1 MMRGDKHGRAKQVG
15 AELWYGQ
22 QSSPARHLEI
32 AGEHDLEGAE
42 LHNYGKAQIV
52 GLVQKAGDKRPRIPS
67 DLNCPEIRLRS
78 RKSSGTGKP

>member
-32 AGEHDLEGAE
+32 AGEHDLEGTE
-42 LHNYGKAQIV
+42 LNNHGEAQIV
-52 GLVQKAGDKRPRIPS
+52 GLVHNTGDKRPRIPS
-67 DLNCPEIRLRS
+67 DLNRPEVRLH
-78 RKSSGTGKP
+78 TW